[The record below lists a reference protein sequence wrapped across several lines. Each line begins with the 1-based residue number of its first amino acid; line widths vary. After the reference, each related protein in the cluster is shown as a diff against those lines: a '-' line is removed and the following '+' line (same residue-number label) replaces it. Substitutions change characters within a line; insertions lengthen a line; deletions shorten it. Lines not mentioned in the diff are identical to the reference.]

1 MRYLLAVVAGP
12 LPPEE
17 IDPRL
22 GLGFGSR
29 SGLALGLGAIY
40 VSSIYVAELGGILSS
55 FMLFFSKIAPFL
67 HFKSSPK
74 NYLAIIKSFK
84 KNPPIVVYKNKL

>member
-1 MRYLLAVVAGP
+1 MRYLLAVVSGQ

-40 VSSIYVAELGGILSS
+40 VSSIYVAELCGILSS
-55 FMLFFSKIAPFL
+55 FVILPKLLHSSILNRPPKI
-67 HFKSSPK
+67 
-74 NYLAIIKSFK
+74 I
-84 KNPPIVVYKNKL
+84 

>member
-1 MRYLLAVVAGP
+1 MRYLLAVVSGQ

-17 IDPRL
+17 IDPQL

-40 VSSIYVAELGGILSS
+40 VGSIYVAELCVILLS
-55 FMLFFSKIAPFL
+55 FMLFYQNCSIPPF
-67 HFKSSPK
+67 
-74 NYLAIIKSFK
+74 
-84 KNPPIVVYKNKL
+84 

>member
-1 MRYLLAVVAGP
+1 MRIQYTSKEMRYLLAVVAGQ

-40 VSSIYVAELGGILSS
+40 VSSIYVAELFGILSS
-55 FMLFFSKIAPFL
+55 FMLFYQNCSIPPF
-67 HFKSSPK
+67 
-74 NYLAIIKSFK
+74 
-84 KNPPIVVYKNKL
+84 